1 LDLSPGFLYFGQQLE
16 KLFVSSGSVF
26 SATSLLSA
34 LLISALLISLR
45 RYRRNRRVR
54 LKTIVRALFP
64 KRILRNRS
72 NIADLGYVYFHVFV
86 FGLTLGWAILSYQFL
101 TNGTIDLLVA
111 TFGPRSET
119 TLPELV
125 TRSIITLLL
134 FLGYELG
141 YWINHYLS
149 HRVPFLWEF
158 HKVHHSATVLTPLT
172 VFRVHPVYM
181 LVFANILAV
190 AAALTNGLAN
200 YLFGNTAYQYALSDT
215 NIILVV
221 FLHTWGHLQ
230 HSHMWISFPG
240 VLGRILLSPAH
251 HQVHHSTNP
260 VHFNKNMGSVLAVWD
275 WMFGTLYIPGKERE
289 PLSYGVE
296 PDRPHAHT
304 FRGEFLAP
312 FHRGGVIAAQALART
327 SQTAAALLVRRP
339 AASRADVRRDEPVV
353 LPRSS

>member
-1 LDLSPGFLYFGQQLE
+1 MDLSPGLFYFWQQLE
-16 KLFVSSGSVF
+16 KLFFSSGSVF
-26 SATSLLSA
+26 SVTSLLSA
-34 LLISALLISLR
+34 FVIPALLISLR

-64 KRILRNRS
+64 KRILRSRS
-72 NIADLGYVYFHVFV
+72 NIADICYVYFHVFV
-86 FGLTLGWAILSYQFL
+86 FGLTLGWAVLSYQFL
-101 TNGTIDLLVA
+101 TNGVIDLLVA
-111 TFGPRSET
+111 TFGARSES

-181 LVFANILAV
+181 LIFANILAV
-190 AAALTNGLAN
+190 AAAVANGLAN

-221 FLHTWGHLQ
+221 FIHTWGHLQ

-251 HQVHHSTNP
+251 HQVHHSTHP

-275 WMFGTLYIPGKERE
+275 WMFGTLYVPSKEPER
-289 PLSYGVE
+289 LSYGVE

-304 FRGEFLAP
+304 ITGEFLAP
-312 FHRGGVIAAQALART
+312 FYRGGVLAAQALARAPHALGAVFT
-327 SQTAAALLVRRP
+327 RRSIAAGVEP
-339 AASRADVRRDEPVV
+339 GRDERIVPGS
-353 LPRSS
+353 R